1 MNQQTL
7 TSLIVSIAF
16 LFARI
21 SVETQTPF
29 TFVDNAKN
37 AGIVFQH
44 FDGGGSKNYLPQLM
58 MTGLALFDFDGDGW
72 TDIYFLNGH
81 ELSPG
86 KEKPAARTKQ
96 RGNTLYRNNR
106 DGTFGD
112 VTDAAGVR
120 SGSFAMGAVAA
131 DFDNDGDQDLMTSNF
146 GATELFINNGDGTFV
161 LETDSVGIGSVLRFG
176 SGIACLDIDNDGLL
190 DLFASNYVEFSFDQY
205 GEAPRS
211 SPYPPGPKDFPPAPD
226 CLYRNLGDG
235 TFANISISSGIAAAA
250 GPSMGIVCGDFDGDN
265 DADIFVCSDAAP
277 NQFFVNDG
285 LGHFVDQA
293 LLAGLAFDFGGNA
306 NGSMG
311 VDAGDYDNDGR
322 IDLLITNYTGQMPVL
337 YRNLG
342 DGLFEDVSRVSR
354 VGRTVLAHTNWGV
367 GLVDFDNDRDL
378 DVFFANGHF
387 LKNIELIDD
396 RTTYSVPN
404 TLMLNDGRGVFSDV
418 SKSAGPGLEI
428 SESSR
433 GAGFEDFDH
442 DGDIDCVILNANS
455 RPTYLVNRSE
465 NIGNWIGIRLIG
477 TSCNRDAIGAS
488 VQISADGIKQI
499 AMVHAGRGYQSH
511 YATELHFGLG
521 KASQVDPIFV
531 TWPGG
536 DQETFLCEDI
546 FRTLRLVQGR
556 GKPVTSK

>member
-1 MNQQTL
+1 MNQQKRSFL
-7 TSLIVSIAF
+7 VAF
-16 LFARI
+16 FAFFFACL
-21 SVETQTPF
+21 SVEAQTPF
-29 TFVDNAKN
+29 TFVDNAKS
-37 AGIVFQH
+37 AGIVSQH

-58 MTGLALFDFDGDGW
+58 MTGLSLFDFDGDGW
-72 TDIYFLNGH
+72 TDIYLLNGH
-81 ELSPG
+81 ELSPDS
-86 KEKPAARTKQ
+86 EKKASKTNPP
-96 RGNTLYRNNR
+96 GNTLYRNNR
-106 DGTFGD
+106 NNTFAD

-120 SGSFAMGAVAA
+120 SGSFAMGAVTG

-146 GATELFINNGDGTFV
+146 GAVELFKNNGDGTFA
-161 LETDSVGIGSVLRFG
+161 LEKNWIGIGNGLAFG

-205 GEAPRS
+205 GEAARS
-211 SPYPPGPKDFPPAPD
+211 SPYPPGPKDFRPASD

-235 TFANISISSGIAAAA
+235 TFADVSISSGIAAAP

-285 LGHFVDQA
+285 VGHFVDSA
-293 LLAGLAFDFGGNA
+293 LLAGLAFDLGGNA

-354 VGRTVLAHTNWGV
+354 VGRSVVAHTNWGV

-387 LKNIELIDD
+387 LKNIDLIDD
-396 RTTYSVPN
+396 RTTYRVQN
-404 TLMLNDGRGVFSDV
+404 TLMSNDGRGGFSDV
-418 SKSAGPGLEI
+418 SMSAGPGLKI
-428 SESSR
+428 LESSR
-433 GAGFEDFDH
+433 GAGFEDFDQ
-442 DGDIDCVILNANS
+442 DGDMDCILLNANS
-455 RPTYLVNRSE
+455 RPSYLENRSE
-465 NIGNWIGIRLIG
+465 NGGSWIGIRLIG
-477 TSCNRDAIGAS
+477 TSVNRDAIGAIA
-488 VQISADGIKQI
+488 QISADGIKQL

-511 YATELHFGLG
+511 YGTELHFGIG
-521 KASQVDPIFV
+521 NATRVDPILV

-536 DQETFLCEDI
+536 EQEVFLCEPI
-546 FRTLRLVQGR
+546 CRTVRLVQGR
-556 GKPVTSK
+556 GKAIRNK